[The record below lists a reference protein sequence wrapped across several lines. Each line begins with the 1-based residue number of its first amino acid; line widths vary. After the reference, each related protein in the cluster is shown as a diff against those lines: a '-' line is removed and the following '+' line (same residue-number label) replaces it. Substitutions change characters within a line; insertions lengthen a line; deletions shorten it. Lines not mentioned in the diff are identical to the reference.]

1 MRIFLVGY
9 MGAGKT
15 SFGKKLAQNLGL
27 KFIDLDQQVEL
38 QQNAS
43 IVEIFDAK
51 GENAFRV
58 IEQEVLDVLLKQ
70 DNYVMAT
77 GGGTPCFESTMEKLK
92 HYGTTIYLKMEPR
105 DLANRL
111 SHARKER
118 PLIKDKTEEELI
130 VFISESLAQREDV
143 YNLAHITISSGYET
157 KLNEIASELIH
168 GYF

>member
-15 SFGKKLAQNLGL
+15 SLGKKLAQNLGL
-27 KFIDLDQQVEL
+27 KFVDLDQQVEL
-38 QQNAS
+38 QQNAT
-43 IVEIFDAK
+43 IVELFDTK
-51 GENAFRV
+51 GEIAFRAM
-58 IEQEVLDVLLKQ
+58 EQEVLDMLLKQ

-77 GGGTPCFESTMEKLK
+77 GGGTPCFEATMEKLK

-105 DLANRL
+105 ELANRL
-111 SHARKER
+111 LHARKER

-130 VFISESLAQREDV
+130 VYISESLAQREKV
-143 YNLAHITISSGYET
+143 YNLAHITINSGYET